1 MSLAEFDKLYSEV
14 RDVLLT
20 AFRAN
25 SNGTATIQDDFLKRL
40 VSTHLSFRGSTE
52 ENYGVHEFLFLV
64 LFASNKKALGFDSS
78 RLRLSQFGYDS
89 CIEILESDAVLN
101 GDVITLRTN
110 KNTTLS
116 EVYSIGREVSYADYI
131 SGGLYIDDVNN
142 IIDLFKEDSD
152 SDKSETSMT
161 GGLDGEIEYAFDSV
175 ISSALRNIQERYSYL
190 MEGTFGVHQYKGI
203 YTGQS
208 TGTMQGI
215 KNGEASIITPDS
227 EFSTK
232 YKSVIDRFIDI
243 DSVADDRQFDVQRIA
258 SVSFM
263 NTGVSNLKPI
273 YFPYKVLEII
283 AKCGTTYNG
292 KIKFTR
298 KSKLYKYRKFNAKD
312 VGSLQNYLKVIDDYF
327 AKIINE
333 FIYRCFLLWCINQE
347 KMDSNDVDGINARIK
362 TLLRLQD
369 GVFKEVERYIIP
381 SLRYFV
387 DCVTTA
393 IVLDICETKTSKT
406 RSGYKLERIIDF
418 RIKVCSRMVGVV
430 SNGQFFAT
438 YISMNNLNVGDMQDI
453 AQQTYNNL
461 VGDNFYT
468 ADYSY
473 TFDVNLVSCR
483 PTFAYKALNSLKEQG
498 IADLSYKRILL
509 GNSMSNK
516 LIVSEKGS
524 NVNLAGCNVHWLHAG
539 SRSGKGVMGYNIF
552 GTGIASLMPFFFFD
566 RKPDTATVLTKL
578 CPNMFAINGGG
589 KYDATIDSHGV
600 FSRSSINIKCPD
612 YMKHRF
618 INEDFAFDYAYFR
631 SIMLVFSMLT
641 YADSYA
647 TTTDLG
653 RKLTEAFGKGTIIVL
668 DEFTNLM
675 NGFFKTTFNASNE
688 GYLSKAKSMKGIV
701 KGLSEMFEDTS
712 KAKTNLAK
720 LRNKKGVSDEEI
732 AIAED
737 KLRVAESSEYSY
749 DGIYWSAVVNGYK
762 SVLNGV
768 SEKINA
774 SGNAIKNM
782 QVFIIGQDLAPV
794 ADALAVEDWYNEGA
808 AQNENRFK
816 STSAN
821 VNPLVHLFR
830 KFKNDALIGYNAGK
844 SWLAQNTAGSY
855 TYDKLTEARRCFAY
869 STLDELSSESLEQIM
884 YTPSKFKSSEAVNA
898 YLNKWTVFKPFL
910 ILNNAEEPP
919 EAVRSVTFADDNARN
934 EIRRGLNKANL
945 SDADYQQCIE
955 SQFVGQCLCVC
966 EKGGLEWSDLLADN
980 DDGTGHLAQ
989 GIGFEGYINELFGA
1003 IPTDI
1008 MGLSGDLATEFVQV
1022 VYGYN
1027 GTWKD
1032 FIYDFNP
1039 EWIVYSVFDKLGGSS
1054 VQERL
1059 STTYFAREFVS
1070 LNPASKLGSS
1080 LGSLLPYYGDM
1091 SIGDDT
1097 TDSVFDDSVF
1107 EDEVELEDFESEGV
1121 FTDDGFESTT
1131 PDFVNN
1137 AGVGTGGDS
1146 ITPEFIDTTGRI
1158 NNNSPFFSSLYEQEQ
1173 QKDVESGWSDSDRLK
1188 VAGLMVDAYLL
1199 GKKGTSEYAK
1209 LADPSIRSVLDKTM
1223 LSLLLKRGY

>member
-1 MSLAEFDKLYSEV
+1 MSLTEFDKLYSEI
-14 RDVLLT
+14 RKDLLT

-25 SNGTATIQDDFLKRL
+25 SNGTATIQDEFLKRL
-40 VSTHLSFRGSTE
+40 INTHLSFRGSSE
-52 ENYGVHEFLFLV
+52 EYYGVHEFLFLV

-78 RLRLSQFGYDS
+78 RLKLSEFGYDS

-101 GDVITLRTN
+101 GDVIALRTN

-116 EVYSIGREVSYADYI
+116 EVYSVGREVSYEDYI
-131 SGGLYIDDVNN
+131 EDSLYIADVNN

-152 SDKSETSMT
+152 AGKSETSMT
-161 GGLDGEIEYAFDSV
+161 GGLDGEIEYAFDGIINST
-175 ISSALRNIQERYSYL
+175 LRDIRERYNYL

-208 TGTMQGI
+208 TGTMQGV
-215 KNGEASIITPDS
+215 KNGEASIISPDS
-227 EFSTK
+227 EFSTR
-232 YKSVIDRFIDI
+232 YKPVIDRFLDL
-243 DSVADDRQFDVQRIA
+243 DSISDDRQFDIQRMA
-258 SVSFM
+258 VMSFM
-263 NTGVSNLKPI
+263 NTGVANLKPI
-273 YFPYKVLEII
+273 YFPYKILEIV
-283 AKCGTTYNG
+283 AKCGTTHNN

-298 KSKLYKYRKFNAKD
+298 KARLYKYRKFNAKD
-312 VGSLQNYLKVIDDYF
+312 VGSLSNYLSVIEDYF
-327 AKIINE
+327 AKLINE
-333 FIYRCFLLWCINQE
+333 FIYCCFILWCVNKE
-347 KMDSNDVDGINARIK
+347 GLKADDVEGINSRAK
-362 TLLRLQD
+362 TLLRVQD
-369 GVFKEVERYIIP
+369 GVFKEIERYIIP

-393 IVLDICETKTSKT
+393 VILDICETKTSKT
-406 RSGYKLERIIDF
+406 RSGYKLERVIDF
-418 RIKVCSRMVGVV
+418 RIKVCSKMTGTV
-430 SNGQFFAT
+430 SNGQFFSAF
-438 YISMNNLNVGDMQDI
+438 ISANNLNVGDMPGI
-453 AQQTYNNL
+453 AQTTFNNL
-461 VGDNFYT
+461 VGNNFYT

-524 NVNLAGCNVHWLHAG
+524 KVNLAGCNIHWLHAG
-539 SRSGKGVMGYNIF
+539 SRSGKGVMGYNVF
-552 GTGIASLMPFFFFD
+552 GTGIASLMPFFYFD

-589 KYDATIDSHGV
+589 KYDATIDSQGV
-600 FSRSSINIKCPD
+600 FSRSNINIKCPD

-618 INEDFAFDYAYFR
+618 NNEDFAFDYAYFR

-647 TTTDLG
+647 TTTELG
-653 RKLTEAFGKGTIIVL
+653 KKLTSAFGKGTIIVI

-675 NGFFKTTFNASNE
+675 NGFFKSTFNASNE

-701 KGLSEMFEDTS
+701 NGLSALFEDTS

-720 LRNKKGVSDEEI
+720 LKNRKDVSEEEL

-737 KLRVAESSEYSY
+737 KLRVAESSEYNY

-794 ADALAVEDWYNEGA
+794 AEALAVEDWYNEGA

-855 TYDKLTEARRCFAY
+855 TCDKLTEARRCFAY

-884 YTPSKFKSSEAVNA
+884 YTPTKFKNTDAMNA
-898 YLNKWTVFKPFL
+898 YINKWTVFKPFL

-919 EAVRSVTFADDNARN
+919 ESVRSSTFADDNARN

-945 SDADYQQCIE
+945 SDADYQQCIN

-966 EKGGLEWSDLLADN
+966 EKGGLEWDDLLADN

-1003 IPTDI
+1003 VPTDI
-1008 MGLSGDLATEFVQV
+1008 MSLSGDLATEFVQT

-1039 EWIVYSVFDKLGGSS
+1039 EWIVYSVFDKEGGSS

-1059 STTYFAREFVS
+1059 NTTYFAREFVS

-1080 LGSLLPYYGDM
+1080 LGSLLPYYKGVSAEVSEDA
-1091 SIGDDT
+1091 G
-1097 TDSVFDDSVF
+1097 FDESVF
-1107 EDEVELEDFESEGV
+1107 EDEVEFEESPVEETV
-1121 FTDDGFESTT
+1121 FSDNVFEQPVNTDTVLPQPAEAPFDTQPVSG
-1131 PDFVNN
+1131 N
-1137 AGVGTGGDS
+1137 A
-1146 ITPEFIDTTGRI
+1146 
-1158 NNNSPFFSSLYEQEQ
+1158 PFFSSLYEQEQ
-1173 QKDVESGWSDSDRLK
+1173 PKEVERSWSDSDRLK
-1188 VAGLMVDAYLL
+1188 IAGLMVDAYLL
-1199 GKKGTSEYAK
+1199 GKQGTPEYQKLSE
-1209 LADPSIRSVLDKTM
+1209 PSLRGVLDKTM
-1223 LSLLLKRGY
+1223 LSLLVKRGY